1 MTYVKGGWVAGR
13 SPEAALS
20 YFKNTCTGQEHA
32 GAYHLEHGQLVAEVD
47 SWRAGVRVGA
57 TRGLGDGAF
66 LSWLSG
72 VDPVTGEV
80 KGQIR
85 GSTGVRAAGRYT
97 EKVVNNPKTLSVV
110 ASQNPAVAAA
120 LDALLDA
127 QAAAIAGYV
136 SRVAVVRKGPAG
148 GQVEVGG
155 VTVETAR
162 VTHATSR
169 EGDPHAH
176 VHLLVNT
183 RAQLPDGSWGAV
195 HTRSLW
201 KHGAAINALA
211 QQVLLTDQSFRAV
224 LAGQGFTLGADGEI
238 DQARDAVEVMSK
250 RSAVIDANRA
260 RIEAAWHGEHP
271 GEVASES
278 VRNGWKDRAWRE
290 GRKAKPARGETPTE
304 RAERVRVELARAGFD
319 FTPAATAT
327 AGAGRSGAVRVDAVA
342 LSTVGDVARAG
353 LVDTLAAAVVAE
365 LEGRASAWSAAQLN
379 ATVAARVG
387 AAGVVGTLEQ
397 VGVLAGEVSGAVA
410 GRCVSLLD
418 DTRAPTSMSVHLSTP
433 RVLAEDEHLQLGLA
447 ALTTGDGRRDLA
459 AGAAAVEQ
467 GLSPAQGVAVAA
479 VAGTRRLEVVE
490 GPAGSGK
497 TRMLALAREQ
507 VEASGRVLRI
517 YGASRQAALVAAAEV
532 GTDGS
537 SVHGLLFQYGWRWT
551 ENDQW
556 TRLTVGEVCP
566 VTGRV
571 YTGPAVGAGL
581 DERSVAVVDE
591 AGMLSVPAAA
601 ALTDVLAETGAAVRF
616 LGDRQQ
622 LGPVGRG
629 GVLDAAA
636 RWAEEPVQLDVVHR
650 FTRTV
655 VDVDGWPATV
665 TDHDYAS
672 LTLQMRDRADP
683 AEIADVL
690 HQRGLVMWHADR
702 DAMLDAVAAD
712 ATTAQPG
719 SPTGAG
725 TAGVVGV
732 GGVAVTASTNADVD
746 DLNDRI
752 RAARV
757 SAGAVDDSVTVT
769 GRGGDRIG
777 VGDVVVTRRNDTA
790 LDVSNRQR
798 WTVTAVHDGGE
809 LTVTSDNHA
818 STAGAAREV
827 QLPAGYVNAHVGLGY
842 AATAHGNQG
851 VTSDRAVSVVGE
863 ATDAAGLY
871 VQMTRGRTGNT
882 AHLIAEDW
890 AGAREQLIR
899 AMDRDRG
906 DRGLDAATGAAYT
919 ESVPHP
925 DLAATAGQQAPAERV
940 EVLLEQLRTAW
951 TAQANAQHTLK
962 LFTPKLDRARADA
975 AGEERT
981 AAVLAP
987 LAEQMTATA
996 QAAQAA
1002 ADRAAPARAELAG
1015 RAEQIRGALHEAW
1028 NADRP
1033 AAAHA
1038 AQVIE
1043 AGTGRFGRG
1052 RSEVN
1057 AQQDN
1062 LDQWGQR
1069 WSEVV
1074 PALADP
1080 AVAVRYAGQHPG
1092 NDWVGAVF
1100 ARYADT
1106 RAAAELPGHVAAVD
1120 AADGAARAAELARA
1134 AHDQTED
1141 GLRQRQLLR
1150 RSSTG
1155 WRDTAV
1161 DVDRYTSR
1169 VERAQR
1175 QLAGADAVIDAVTA
1189 DPAITARPDAPQL
1202 LTAARTTWTVDRA
1215 AAEAAARQAQAEQAS
1230 RAAAQHRHDVPH
1242 HSPSSHRDHGISR

>member
-1 MTYVKGGWVAGR
+1 MGGGRCCCGGADAGPVAGPGR
-13 SPEAALS
+13 AALS

-32 GAYHLEHGQLVAEVD
+32 GAYHVEHGQLVAEVD
-47 SWRAGVRVGA
+47 SWRAGARVGA
-57 TRGLGDGAF
+57 TRGLGDEQF
-66 LSWLSG
+66 LQWLSG
-72 VDPVTGEV
+72 VDPATGEV

-85 GSTGVRAAGRYT
+85 GSDGPRAAGRYT
-97 EKVVNNPKTLSVV
+97 EKVVNNPKTLSIV

-201 KHGAAINALA
+201 KHGPAINALA
-211 QQVLLTDQSFRAV
+211 QQVLLTDETFRAV
-224 LAGQGFTLGADGEI
+224 LAEQGFTLGADGEI
-238 DQARDAVEVMSK
+238 DQARDAVDLMSK

-260 RIEAAWHGEHP
+260 RIEAAWHAAHP

-290 GRKAKPARGETPTE
+290 GRKAKPAHDETPTE

-319 FTPAATAT
+319 FTPAATT
-327 AGAGRSGAVRVDAVA
+327 PGRHGVVRVGAVQVDAVA
-342 LSTVGDVARAG
+342 LSTVDDVARAA
-353 LVDTLAAAVVAE
+353 LVDTLAAAAVGE
-365 LEGRASAWSAAQLN
+365 LEGRGSAWSTAQLN
-379 ATVAARVG
+379 AAVAARVG
-387 AAGVVGTLEQ
+387 AAGVVGTLEE
-397 VGVLAGEVSGAVA
+397 VGVLTGEVGAAVA

-447 ALTTGDGRRDLA
+447 ALTAGEGRRNVA

-479 VAGTRRLEVVE
+479 VTGTRRLEVVE

-497 TRMLALAREQ
+497 TRMLAAAREQ

-517 YGASRQAALVAAAEV
+517 FGASRQAALVAAAEV

-683 AEIADVL
+683 AEVADGL
-690 HQRGLVMWHADR
+690 HQRGLVVWHTDR
-702 DAMLDAVAAD
+702 DAMLDAIAVN
-712 ATTAQPG
+712 ATQPDN
-719 SPTGAG
+719 PAGA
-725 TAGVVGV
+725 GV
-732 GGVAVTASTNADVD
+732 GGVAVTAATNADVD

-752 RAARV
+752 RTVRV
-757 SAGAVDDSVTVT
+757 SAGAVDDSMTVT

-818 STAGAAREV
+818 STPGGARAVR
-827 QLPAGYVNAHVGLGY
+827 LPADYVNAHVGLGY

-851 VTSDRAVSVVGE
+851 VTRDRAVSVVGE

-871 VQMTRGRTGNT
+871 VQMTRGRTDNT
-882 AHLIAEDW
+882 AHLVAEDW

-899 AMDRDRG
+899 AMDRDSG
-906 DRGLDAATGAAYT
+906 DRGLDAATEAAYT

-925 DLAATAGQQAPAERV
+925 VAATAGGLQAPAERV

-962 LFTPKLDRARADA
+962 LFTPKLDRARTDA
-975 AGEERT
+975 AREERT

-987 LAEQMTATA
+987 LAEQKTATA
-996 QAAQAA
+996 QVAQAA
-1002 ADRAAPARAELAG
+1002 AERAVLARAELAG
-1015 RAEQIRGALHEAW
+1015 RAEQIRGALHAARK
-1028 NADRP
+1028 ADRP
-1033 AAAHA
+1033 AATHA
-1038 AQVIE
+1038 AQVVR

-1052 RSEVN
+1052 RTELH

-1062 LDQWGQR
+1062 LEQWGQR
-1069 WSEVV
+1069 WAEVI
-1074 PALADP
+1074 PALTDP
-1080 AVAVRYAGQHPG
+1080 AVTARYAGQHPG
-1092 NDWVGAVF
+1092 NDRVDAIF

-1106 RAAAELPGHVAAVD
+1106 RAAAELPDQVAAINT
-1120 AADGAARAAELARA
+1120 ANTAARIAEQARTGY
-1134 AHDQTED
+1134 DQVATP
-1141 GLRQRQLLR
+1141 LRQKQALHLAH
-1150 RSSTG
+1150 SG
-1155 WRDTAV
+1155 WRDTAR

-1175 QLAGADAVIDAVTA
+1175 QLGGADAAVGAVTA
-1189 DPAITARPDAPQL
+1189 DPAITARPDASQL

-1215 AAEAAARQAQAEQAS
+1215 AADAAARQAQAEEAG
-1230 RAAAQHRHDVPH
+1230 RAADQHRHDVPH
-1242 HSPSSHRDHGISR
+1242 HSPSTHRDHGISR